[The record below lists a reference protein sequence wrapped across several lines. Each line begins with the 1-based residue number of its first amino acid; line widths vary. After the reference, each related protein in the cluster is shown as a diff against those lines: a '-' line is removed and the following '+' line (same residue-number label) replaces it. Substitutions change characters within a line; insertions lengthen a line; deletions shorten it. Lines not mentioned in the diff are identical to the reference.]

1 VELGR
6 SRHRRARRPLCLRSR
21 ASIEPDATTCPPSDR
36 VGSVSRVPTV
46 ARFNVTPVKSTAL
59 HHPERI
65 RLDERGAAGD
75 RRFFFVDGF
84 GKRFSGAT
92 KAPILPIR
100 AVYDEAADT
109 LELRLPNG
117 IVVSGTAEPDD
128 EALEVNFYGR
138 PVAAHVVGGDF
149 SEAVSAYA
157 GHEVRLA
164 RPDRPGD
171 ALDVR
176 PVTLV
181 SLESVAELAHRGKHE
196 GTLDPGRFR
205 MTIEI
210 EGVSAPHEEDAW
222 AGRRVRVGD
231 AVIRVEEP
239 VPRCVVTTLDPGT
252 GLRDFP
258 TLKVIRDYRG
268 INAEQQLEFGV
279 YADVVEPGEVSVG
292 DPVEPVP

>member
-1 VELGR
+1 M
-6 SRHRRARRPLCLRSR
+6 
-21 ASIEPDATTCPPSDR
+21 
-36 VGSVSRVPTV
+36 PTV
-46 ARFNVTPVKSTAL
+46 TRLNVTPVKSTAL
-59 HHPERI
+59 HHPDRI
-65 RLDERGAAGD
+65 RLGERGATGD

-100 AVYDEAADT
+100 AAYDEAADT

-117 IVVSGTAEPDD
+117 IVVSGTAAPDG

-149 SEAVSAYA
+149 GEAVSAYA

-181 SLESVAELAHRGKHE
+181 SLESVAELARTGKHE

-222 AGRRVRVGD
+222 AGRQVRVGD

-268 INAEQQLEFGV
+268 IDAEQHLEFGV
-279 YADVVEPGEVSVG
+279 YADVVVPAEVSVG
-292 DPVEPVP
+292 DPVEPLP

>member
-1 VELGR
+1 LVAL
-6 SRHRRARRPLCLRSR
+6 APM
-21 ASIEPDATTCPPSDR
+21 
-36 VGSVSRVPTV
+36 PTV

-65 RLDERGAAGD
+65 HLDPEGPAGD
-75 RRFFFVDGF
+75 RRFFFVDGS

-92 KAPILPIR
+92 KAPILPIH
-100 AVYDEAADT
+100 AEYDEERDE

-117 IVVSGTAEPDD
+117 IVVSGAARANGED
-128 EALEVNFYGR
+128 LQVNFYGR
-138 PVAAHVVGGDF
+138 PVAAHTVEGDF
-149 SEAVSAYA
+149 EEALTGYV

-171 ALDVR
+171 ALDVE

-181 SLESVAELAHRGKHE
+181 SLESVAELAERGGHD
-196 GTLDPGRFR
+196 GRLDPGRFR

-210 EGVSAPHEEDAW
+210 VGVSAPHEEDRW

-231 AVIRVEEP
+231 AVIRVGEP
-239 VPRCVVTTLDPGT
+239 VPRCVVTTLDPKT

-258 TLKVIRDYRG
+258 TLHVIRDYRG
-268 INAEQQLEFGV
+268 TNAEKQLEFGV
-279 YADVVEPGEVSVG
+279 YAAVVEPGDVRVG
-292 DPVEPVP
+292 DPVVPLA